1 MSNAQTNK
9 ESVTSPKSCL
19 SPSAKKTAA
28 GGVDNNSERPFKP
41 ENSNASRTDRHG
53 NLIEKG
59 GKNHQI
65 SFVDESQPGK
75 SISEYKEVQA
85 FKNSDEQSCCS
96 LM

>member
-19 SPSAKKTAA
+19 SPSAKKSSA
-28 GGVDNNSERPFKP
+28 GGGDNGERPFKP
-41 ENSNASRTDRHG
+41 EYSNTSRTDRHG

-75 SISEYKEVQA
+75 AISEYKEVQA